1 MSLKDHSVGWVT
13 TPKDMDA
20 LQQYIQEFSMGE
32 RVAAST
38 CAFMA
43 WNLACKIAQQ
53 EHDAR
58 EEEQQHGS

>member
-1 MSLKDHSVGWVT
+1 MSLKDETVGIVA
-13 TPKDMDA
+13 TPEDFAA
-20 LQQYIQEFSMGE
+20 LQRYIQRFSMGE
-32 RVAAST
+32 RVVAST

-58 EEEQQHGS
+58 EAGEE